1 MPDVEISRLSV
12 HSVTS
17 QLAREELNFDRER
30 SASFTPSQFLDG
42 PAQISFR
49 PPLKDCTLSG
59 RNKDKIAT
67 PDQSEKRNSSER
79 WQGE

>member
-1 MPDVEISRLSV
+1 MWRFHVCLPILS
-12 HSVTS
+12 
-17 QLAREELNFDRER
+17 LLNWLREELNFDRER

-49 PPLKDCTLSG
+49 PPLKDCTL

-67 PDQSEKRNSSER
+67 
-79 WQGE
+79 